1 MEKKGS
7 FKSGFISI
15 IGRPNVGK
23 STLLNKI
30 LSEKVA
36 IVSDKPQTTRN
47 RITGIKN
54 LDNAQLIF
62 VDTPG
67 IHKARSNLNRHMVD
81 VSFKAFRDSDLIL
94 LLTDEREG
102 IGKGDRYI
110 MSYLEKRDIPCFLL
124 INKIDLLKADQLL
137 SLIDVYSRDYTFSEI
152 MPVSAATGEGVDSLL
167 RMIVQYLPDGPRY
180 FHEEMVTDQPER
192 FVIAELIREKVID
205 STREEVP
212 YSVAV
217 VIEEEGIREG
227 SSRDILVVDAVIYV
241 EKDSQKGI
249 IIGKGGEMLKGIGK
263 RAREEIVRRLGSKVY
278 LNLWVKVKKDW
289 RKDDKALKEL
299 GIM

>member
-1 MEKKGS
+1 LERKET

-23 STLLNKI
+23 STLLNRI

-67 IHKARSNLNRHMVD
+67 IHKARSKLNRHMVD
-81 VSFKAFRDSDLIL
+81 VSFKTFRDSDLIL
-94 LLTDEREG
+94 LLTDQREE

-110 MSYLEKRDIPCFLL
+110 MSSLEARGISSFLL
-124 INKIDLLKADQLL
+124 INKIDLLKPEQIL

-152 MPVSAATGEGVDSLL
+152 IPISAATGEGVDTLL
-167 RMIVQYLPDGPRY
+167 RMIVRYLPEGPKY
-180 FHEEMVTDQPER
+180 FHEEMVTDQPEQ
-192 FVIAELIREKVID
+192 FIIAELIREKVID
-205 STREEVP
+205 STREEIP

-217 VIEEEGIREG
+217 VVEDIREG
-227 SSRDILVVDAVIYV
+227 SRRDALVVDAVIYV
-241 EKDSQKGI
+241 EKNSQKGI
-249 IIGKGGEMLKGIGK
+249 IIGKGGEMLKRIGT
-263 RAREEIVRRLGSKVY
+263 RAREEMIERRLGSKIY

-299 GIM
+299 GIK